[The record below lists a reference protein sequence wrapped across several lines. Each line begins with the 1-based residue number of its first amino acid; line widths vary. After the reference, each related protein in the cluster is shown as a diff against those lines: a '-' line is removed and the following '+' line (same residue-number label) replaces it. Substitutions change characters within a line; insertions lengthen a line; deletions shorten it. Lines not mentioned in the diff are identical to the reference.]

1 MKSKVAFIAS
11 VAAALLTIAPCT
23 TASFKFVKK
32 KGQSDNSQFLSY
44 VSTNGVTAVGYQ
56 YPTLTY
62 NGVSKP
68 NIVQGNRTVTSTPS
82 GYNSNANAVR
92 SYATTGRM
100 SQLCVSNVTITGIES
115 KSVSKI
121 STPCFAGMGQVY

>member
-11 VAAALLTIAPCT
+11 VAAALLAITPCT

-56 YPTLTY
+56 YPTLTC

-68 NIVQGNRTVTSTPS
+68 NIVQGNRTVTSMPS